1 MSEAIRFL
9 HALAQAFAAMNLY
22 SPGHPAAARAA
33 TLAWQALEVLLA
45 RGPDHAFLFLGTAP
59 IHDGRPLHEL
69 ATWPWSARLAKVGM
83 HRVEFHAGVT
93 SEALDQLLERIQG
106 RFVQGGTPEDESVEP
121 LEGIDYGAVVI
132 EEAEDPEQLPD
143 EMDLA
148 VEGSSEI
155 LLDMSDELE
164 AFAFIRAEATA
175 GRVARAEADAIV
187 RLVMGHFHHHRLP
200 QAATPEEHQAYP
212 AVHAINT
219 MCLAIAAGRAAG
231 LERVD
236 LHHLGTAA
244 LLHDIGMARLPLHY
258 SMATRLSEVERVTME
273 THPALGAELLLTAG
287 GAGAELAAIVSW
299 EHHLRPDGT
308 GYPRRRFRPPSHWA
322 SRLVAVASNFVSLR
336 CPRPFRAAWAPA
348 RALAY
353 LEEGAGSVHDVEA
366 ARSIIA
372 LVRG

>member
-9 HALAQAFAAMNLY
+9 HALAQAFSAMNLY

-33 TLAWQALEVLLA
+33 TLAWHALEALLA

-69 ATWPWSARLAKVGM
+69 ATWPWSERLAKVGM

-93 SEALDQLLERIQG
+93 PEALDELLERIQG
-106 RFVQGGTPEDESVEP
+106 RFVQGETPPDESVEP
-121 LEGIDYGAVVI
+121 LEGIDYGAVVV

-143 EMDLA
+143 EVEVA
-148 VEGSSEI
+148 VEGSAEI
-155 LLDMSDELE
+155 LLDMTDELE
-164 AFAFIRAEATA
+164 ALAFIRAEATA
-175 GRVARAEADAIV
+175 GRVARAEADAVV
-187 RLVMGHFHHHRLP
+187 RLLMGHFHYHRLP
-200 QAATPEEHQAYP
+200 QASAPEEHLAYP

-219 MCLAIAAGRAAG
+219 TCLAIAAGRAGG
-231 LERVD
+231 LERAD

-244 LLHDIGMARLPLHY
+244 LLHDIGMARLPSFY
-258 SMATRLSEVERVTME
+258 TTASRLSEAERATME
-273 THPALGAELLLTAG
+273 THPALGAELLLAVG

-308 GYPRRRFRPPSHWA
+308 GYPRRRFRPPAHWA
-322 SRLVAVASNFVSLR
+322 SRLVAVASAFVSLR
-336 CPRPFRAAWAPA
+336 CARPFRPAWSPA

-366 ARSIIA
+366 ARSVIA

>member
-33 TLAWQALEVLLA
+33 THAWEALNALFA

-83 HRVEFHAGVT
+83 HRIEFHHGVPL
-93 SEALDQLLERIQG
+93 EALDQLLERIQG
-106 RFVQGGTPEDESVEP
+106 RFVDGGTPADESVEP
-121 LEGIDYGAVVI
+121 LEGIDYGAVIV
-132 EEAEDPEQLPD
+132 EEAEDPEQLPV
-143 EMDLA
+143 ESEVP
-148 VEGSSEI
+148 VEGSSEVM
-155 LLDMSDELE
+155 LDMTDELE
-164 AFAFIRAEATA
+164 AFAFIREEATA
-175 GRVARAEADAIV
+175 GRLARAEADAIV
-187 RLVMGHFHHHRLP
+187 RLLMGHFHHHRLP
-200 QAATPEEHQAYP
+200 QAAAPEHHLDYS

-219 MCLAIAAGRAAG
+219 TCLAIAAGRAAG

-236 LHHLGTAA
+236 LHLLGHAA
-244 LLHDIGMARLPLHY
+244 LLHDIGMARLPEY
-258 SMATRLSEVERVTME
+258 FRAATRLSEPERATME
-273 THPALGAELLLTAG
+273 QHPALGAELLLTVG

-308 GYPRRRFRPPSHWA
+308 GYPRRRFRPPAHWA
-322 SRLVAVASNFVSLR
+322 SRLVAVASAFVSLR
-336 CPRPFRAAWAPA
+336 CPRPFRPAWTPS
-348 RALAY
+348 RVLSY
-353 LEEGAGSVHDVEA
+353 LEEGAGTVHDIEA